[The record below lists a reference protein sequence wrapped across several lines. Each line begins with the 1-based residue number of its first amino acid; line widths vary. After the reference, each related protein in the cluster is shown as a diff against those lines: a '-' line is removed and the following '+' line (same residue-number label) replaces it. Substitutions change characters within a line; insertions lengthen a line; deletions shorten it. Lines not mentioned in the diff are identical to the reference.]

1 MGDNFKDV
9 LNESLQSSDE
19 ALDIFS
25 KITERLIDVMVD
37 YSVLTLNAFSRK
49 KGSKLSDS
57 QIRDAINFN
66 LQFILQQ
73 VQDPEFLD
81 IIRDETTLKYSENE

>member
-1 MGDNFKDV
+1 MGDKFKDV

-49 KGSKLSDS
+49 KGSKLTDS

>member
-1 MGDNFKDV
+1 MGDKFKDV

-49 KGSKLSDS
+49 KGSKLTDS
-57 QIRDAINFN
+57 QIKDAINFN

>member
-49 KGSKLSDS
+49 KGSKLTDS
-57 QIRDAINFN
+57 QIKDAINFN

>member
-49 KGSKLSDS
+49 KGSKLTDS

>member
-49 KGSKLSDS
+49 KGSKLTDS
-57 QIRDAINFN
+57 QIKDAINFN

-81 IIRDETTLKYSENE
+81 IIRDETTLKYSEKE

>member
-1 MGDNFKDV
+1 MGDSFKDI
-9 LNESLQSSDE
+9 LNERLLSSDE
-19 ALDIFS
+19 DLDNFS
-25 KITERLIDVMVD
+25 KITEQLIDVMVD

-49 KGSKLSDS
+49 KGSKLTDS
-57 QIRDAINFN
+57 QIKDVINFN

-73 VQDPEFLD
+73 IQDPEFLD

>member
-49 KGSKLSDS
+49 KGSKLTDS

-81 IIRDETTLKYSENE
+81 IIRDETTLKYSEK

>member
-1 MGDNFKDV
+1 MGDKFKDV
-9 LNESLQSSDE
+9 LNERLQSSDE

-49 KGSKLSDS
+49 KGSKLTDS

>member
-49 KGSKLSDS
+49 KGSKLTDS

-81 IIRDETTLKYSENE
+81 IIRDETTLKYSEKE

>member
-37 YSVLTLNAFSRK
+37 YSILTLNAFSRK
-49 KGSKLSDS
+49 KGSKLTDS